1 MQCLTNSGLTWIKF
15 GRCTKLSKKKI
26 QIAFAIVLVI
36 LSVVSTFIEDKI
48 IYNIILAVIVP
59 SFVLTIISF
68 IDEIIERCEI
78 NSKALSE
85 SCFKF
90 SEEQLDKA
98 KQQALEAGEANPD
111 FLKGFHATL
120 DICKSMHQSG
130 VGYSATKEFFEKCR
144 AVLSNFSIVGY
155 VLLFLSL
162 IFSPYIVDWL
172 SGINLNCLTLWSLTI
187 LYCNIELKPEL
198 AGKILSVIA
207 RRFLKKAKEKE
218 QSETK
223 E

>member
-1 MQCLTNSGLTWIKF
+1 MH
-15 GRCTKLSKKKI
+15 KKKI
-26 QIAFAIVLVI
+26 QIAFAVVLVI
-36 LSVVSTFIEDKI
+36 LSIASTFIEDQI
-48 IYNIILAVIVP
+48 MYNIILAVIVP

-90 SEEQLDKA
+90 SEEQLEKA
-98 KQQALEAGEANPD
+98 KQQALEADEANSD

-120 DICKSMHQSG
+120 DICKSMHLSG
-130 VGYSATKEFFEKCR
+130 AGYSDAKEFFEKCR
-144 AVLSNFSIVGY
+144 SALSNLSIIGY

-198 AGKILSVIA
+198 AGKLLSVIA
-207 RRFLKKAKEKE
+207 RHFLKRAKEKE
-218 QSETK
+218 KVEAEK
-223 E
+223 